1 MGCST
6 SELSHSSSMG
16 EGLTMLS
23 GKDLEVCITRIRRS
37 SEELRFLPAH
47 SCPLSW
53 MEAVDT
59 TRKLG
64 GDAGLVSLSRED
76 TEDPLG
82 LAASGAWE

>member
-16 EGLTMLS
+16 EGLTMFS

-37 SEELRFLPAH
+37 SEELRFLSAD

-64 GDAGLVSLSRED
+64 GDAALVSLSRED

-82 LAASGAWE
+82 LAAPGVLE

>member
-16 EGLTMLS
+16 EGLTVFS

-37 SEELRFLPAH
+37 SEELRFLPAD
-47 SCPLSW
+47 SFPLNW

-76 TEDPLG
+76 REDPLD
-82 LAASGAWE
+82 LAASGVWE